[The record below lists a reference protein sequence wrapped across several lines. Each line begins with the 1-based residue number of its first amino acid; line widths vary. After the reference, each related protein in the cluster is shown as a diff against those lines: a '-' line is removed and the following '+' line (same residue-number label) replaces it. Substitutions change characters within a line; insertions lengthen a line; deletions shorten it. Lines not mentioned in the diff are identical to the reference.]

1 MSDADSNKHSIQNK
15 LLEKQQE
22 AKVIRKIVLVIFV
35 VLVILM
41 TGLIGGGYLYIKS
54 ALQPVDEKDK
64 NAINVNIPIGSS
76 VSTIAAILE
85 EKKIIK
91 DQRVFKYY
99 VKFKNESGFQAGDYK
114 LTPSMEIEDIV
125 ASLKSGKVI
134 TDVVF
139 QIPVPEGIQ
148 IRDIAKSIA
157 KHSGFTEKEVL
168 DRMNNKEFITAMQ
181 KKYPETLTKDIY
193 GKNIKYPLEGY
204 FYPATYPFY
213 EKKPSLDFILE
224 EMIKKT
230 HTVVIPYLPQIEEK
244 KISVHQFITMA
255 SLIEEEATKSVDRN
269 KISSV
274 FYNRIEK
281 QMPLQTDPTVLY
293 ALGEHK
299 DRVYYKDL
307 KVESPYNTYKVK
319 GLPPGPIANPGDQSM
334 KAALEPEKTDFLYFL
349 ATKKGE
355 VIFTKTL
362 EEHNKAKAEHI
373 TNK

>member
-1 MSDADSNKHSIQNK
+1 MSEGDSNKHTLQHK

-22 AKVIRKIVLVIFV
+22 ARVIRKIVLIV
-35 VLVILM
+35 VAVLLIAM

-54 ALQPVDEKDK
+54 ALEPADETDK
-64 NAINVNIPIGSS
+64 KAVNVTIPIGSS
-76 VSTIAAILE
+76 VSSIAAILE
-85 EKKIIK
+85 EEKIIK
-91 DQRVFKYY
+91 DKRVFKYY

-114 LTPSMEIEDIV
+114 LTPSMELEDII
-125 ASLKSGKVI
+125 ASLKSGRVI

-148 IRDIAKSIA
+148 LTQIAAQVA
-157 KHSGFTEKEVL
+157 KHSGYPEKEVL
-168 DRMNNKEFITAMQ
+168 NRMNSKEFIGNMQ
-181 KKYPETLTKDIY
+181 KKYPETVTKEIY
-193 GKNIKYPLEGY
+193 GQDIKYPLEGY

-213 EKKPSLDFILE
+213 EEKPPLDLILE

-230 HTVVIPYLPQIEEK
+230 DEVVKPYADQLEEK
-244 KISVHQFITMA
+244 NMPVHRFLTMA
-255 SLIEEEATKSVDRN
+255 SLIEEEATQSADRQ

-274 FYNRIEK
+274 FYNRISK
-281 QMPLQTDPTVLY
+281 KMPLQTDPTVLY

-307 KVESPYNTYKVK
+307 EVESAYNTYKVQ
-319 GLPPGPIANPGDQSM
+319 GLPPGPIANPGSQSL
-334 KAALEPEKTDFLYFL
+334 KAAIEPAKTDYLYFL

-362 EEHNKAKAEHI
+362 AEHNKAKAEHI
-373 TNK
+373 TNN